1 MEKNIRKILIVVFL
15 IVLAVGMR
23 FAFEML
29 YQLVASLTD
38 LSPIIG
44 FTTRTLFVGFVVIV
58 WIAVTLRSDSPT
70 QKLPWLLLLAF
81 EPVIG
86 ITLFL
91 TFGRSFKYSLRYK
104 RRPLIHDDSYITKE
118 LRASEGQI
126 DLPTDD
132 ADIKHIFHASHKISY
147 HQPFA
152 HNTAIDVFRNGET
165 FYPDLIEEL
174 KNAKKFILME
184 FFIVRSDHRG
194 KTIIDL
200 MMQKAEQ
207 GLKVKLIIDA
217 LGSSRISRKYLKIIK
232 QSKVDLIINDKIYFP
247 FFNTRINF
255 RNHRKIVV
263 IDGEVGYTGGMNL
276 ADEYDNII
284 DYDYY
289 FRDTQVKLRG
299 EAVKS
304 LTCIFFKDYY
314 YNTNTFIDDDF
325 YYPTTKITQNNIVQ
339 ILQSGPDSHEAHIRN
354 VYLKMIMTAKKSIRI
369 MTPYMAID
377 QETLTA
383 LIVAKRSGVNV
394 EVIIPGTPD
403 KYLVYKVTLFYATTL
418 LEHGIDVYQ
427 YTKGFSH
434 AKILVIDDKIA
445 SVGSY
450 NLDNRSAV
458 IDFEITALFT
468 GNAVNTIVD
477 QYIQDKQDS
486 TQINREK
493 WLKRPLIARLFE
505 GLLSIFTPII

>member
-1 MEKNIRKILIVVFL
+1 MEKNIRKILLVLLL
-15 IVLAVGMR
+15 IFIAIAMR
-23 FAFEML
+23 FAFEVL
-29 YQLVASLTD
+29 YNFVARITD

-44 FTTRTLFVGFVVIV
+44 FTTRTLFVGVVVLI
-58 WIAVTLRSDSPT
+58 WIGVTLRSEAPS

-81 EPVIG
+81 EPIIG

-91 TFGRSFKYSLRYK
+91 TFGRSFKHSLRYRK
-104 RRPLIHDDSYITKE
+104 RPLMHDDSYITKE
-118 LRASEGQI
+118 LRAHQGTI
-126 DLPTDD
+126 DIDTDD
-132 ADIKHIFHASHKISY
+132 KDLTHIFQASHRISY
-147 HQPFA
+147 HQPFV
-152 HNTAIDVFRNGET
+152 NDTAISVLKNGEA
-165 FYPDLIEEL
+165 FYPDLIKEIE
-174 KNAKKFILME
+174 NAEKFILME
-184 FFIVRSDHRG
+184 FFIVRSDQRG
-194 KTIIDL
+194 KEILDL
-200 MMQKAEQ
+200 LITKAEENV
-207 GLKVKLIIDA
+207 KVKVIIDA
-217 LGSSRISRKYLKIIK
+217 LGSSRIRRKYLKK
-232 QSKVDLIINDKIYFP
+232 LKRSKIDLIINDKIYFP

-263 IDGEVGYTGGMNL
+263 IDGEIGYTGGMNL
-276 ADEYDNII
+276 ADEYDNTI

-299 EAVKS
+299 QAVRS
-304 LTCIFFKDYY
+304 LTCVFFKDYY
-314 YNTNTFIDDDF
+314 YNTNQFIDDDF
-325 YYPTTKITQNNIVQ
+325 YYPDTNVSHQGVTQ

-418 LEHGIDVYQ
+418 LEHGINVYR

-450 NLDNRSAV
+450 NLDNRSAL

-468 GNAVNTIVD
+468 GNAVETIVD
-477 QYIQDKQDS
+477 QFIQDKQDS
-486 TQINREK
+486 TQIDSET
-493 WLKRPLIARLFE
+493 WQKRFIIKRLFE